1 MSLTDLLTTF
11 TDNLLPVMLLGAAG
25 FLLGRALSI
34 DSRSLGRV
42 IFYLFSPLLVF
53 NLLIHNSLPLNE
65 MALSIGFCVGV
76 FAVMSLIT
84 LIVGRVLRLDRLT
97 MTAVLLTAAFGNTGN
112 YGLPLTSFAFG
123 EDALA
128 HAAIYFVTTSI
139 LFNTVGVLI
148 ASLGHLDLK
157 QALLGM
163 LKVPTVYAVIL
174 AALMNHFNVILPLP
188 LGRTIDLAAD
198 GAIPLMLVLLGVE
211 LSRAQWTHSLRVMGL
226 SAALRLAVGPLIGL
240 TLAIPFGFQGVAR
253 QGNIIQTA
261 MPTAVTT
268 TVLATEYKLDSSL
281 VTAVVFFS
289 TILSPLTLTP
299 LLVYLGR

>member
-1 MSLTDLLTTF
+1 MSLTDLFTTF
-11 TDNLLPVMLLGAAG
+11 AENLLPVMLLGAAG
-25 FLLGRALSI
+25 FLLGRALPI

-42 IFYLFSPLLVF
+42 IFYLFSPVLVF
-53 NLLIHNSLPLNE
+53 NLLINNRLPLDE
-65 MALSIGFCVGV
+65 MALTMGFCVAV

-84 LIVGRVLRLDRLT
+84 LIVTRAFRLDRLS
-97 MTAVLLTAAFGNTGN
+97 MMAVLLTAAFGNTGN

-123 EDALA
+123 EDAVA
-128 HAAIYFVTTSI
+128 HATIYFVTTSI

-148 ASLGHLDLK
+148 ASLGHLDFK
-157 QALLGM
+157 QAMFGL
-163 LKVPTVYAVIL
+163 LKVPTVYAVLL
-174 AALMNHFNVILPLP
+174 AALMNQFHIALPLP
-188 LGRTIDLAAD
+188 LERTIDLAAD
-198 GAIPLMLVLLGVE
+198 GSIPLMLVLLGVE

-226 SAALRLAVGPLIGL
+226 SAGLRLILGPLVGL
-240 TLAIPFGFQGVAR
+240 LLAIPFGLRGVAW
-253 QGNIIQTA
+253 QGNVVQTA
-261 MPTAVTT
+261 MPAAVTT